1 MQSTF
6 ILRFSNY
13 LSSLLFITSLLL
25 STSNVFGQSGAD
37 SEKEWVGT
45 WATAPQ
51 LVEPGNMPPSLGL
64 SNNSLR
70 QVVRVSIGG
79 NTLRVKLS
87 NEFSTNAVTM
97 KSVQIA
103 VSTGGHTIN
112 TTTNKELTFNGSP
125 EVTMNAGSAITSDPI
140 EFELEPRMDVAIT
153 IFYGQTS
160 GTVTGHPGSRTTSYL
175 LEGNNTSNTN
185 FSGSIQTEHWYNI
198 NQIHVLTS
206 PPAASI
212 AILGNS
218 ITDGRGST
226 TNQQNRWPDIFS
238 EELLKNSETQHI
250 GVLNMGI
257 GGNAVLAG
265 GLGPTGLSRYDRD
278 ILNQP
283 GVQWAIIYHGV
294 NDIGGVKTA
303 QASITKANELIS
315 AYKQMIVYAHQ
326 RKIRIYGGTILP
338 FNGSSY
344 HNQHSE
350 SCRTAI
356 NEWIRNSNWFD
367 AVIDFDETMRNPN
380 DITRLIS
387 SYQNDGLHPDA
398 AGYKKMGE
406 SIDINLFIGFDTDF
420 SNPELTGSEWHWFE
434 AERFV
439 PELSNFLIKE
449 DPLASNN
456 KYIEVIEGLNSPNEA
471 PNNDMSTIN
480 IPFTI
485 IENGDFNV
493 FARLNCPTYDDDSFW
508 IKLNN
513 ESFAMSNGLVTS
525 GWEWK
530 KLNNYFLE
538 AGDHTITIA
547 YREDGAKLD
556 KLCITNNGYTPL
568 GIGGSDSGV
577 EDANVGYNT
586 ERLNGG
592 YGLGQNYPN
601 PFDQHT
607 HIPFKIP
614 SSTFVSLKIY
624 NSAGLELA
632 GIANHIIDQGSH
644 TAEFNSSHL
653 PNGIYLYTIE
663 TDNYFASKKM
673 IIMR

>member
-1 MQSTF
+1 
-6 ILRFSNY
+6 
-13 LSSLLFITSLLL
+13 
-25 STSNVFGQSGAD
+25 
-37 SEKEWVGT
+37 
-45 WATAPQ
+45 
-51 LVEPGNMPPSLGL
+51 
-64 SNNSLR
+64 
-70 QVVRVSIGG
+70 
-79 NTLRVKLS
+79 
-87 NEFSTNAVTM
+87 M

-103 VSTGGHTIN
+103 VSTGEHTIN
-112 TTTNKELTFNGSP
+112 TTTNKELTFNGSH
-125 EVTMNAGSAITSDPI
+125 EVTMNAGGTITSDPI
-140 EFELEPRMDVAIT
+140 EFELEPRMDLSIT
-153 IFYGQTS
+153 TYYGQTS
-160 GTVTGHPGSRTTSYL
+160 STVTGHPGSRTTSYL
-175 LEGNNTSNTN
+175 LEGNNTSTTN

-206 PPAASI
+206 PPAASV

-238 EELLKNSETQHI
+238 EELLKNSKTQHI

-257 GGNAVLAG
+257 GGNAALRG
-265 GLGPTGLSRYDRD
+265 GLGPTGLSRYERD
-278 ILNQP
+278 VLNQP

-303 QASITKANELIS
+303 QASITIANELIS

-326 RKIRIYGGTILP
+326 RRIKIYAGTILP

-350 SCRTAI
+350 TCRNTV
-356 NEWIRNSNWFD
+356 NEWIRNSKWFD
-367 AVIDFDETMRNPN
+367 AVIDFDVVMQDPN
-380 DITRLIS
+380 DITRLVS
-387 SYQNDGLHPDA
+387 SYQYDGLHPDT

-406 SIDINLFIGFDTDF
+406 SIDLNLFIGFDTDF
-420 SNPELTGSEWHWFE
+420 SNPELTGSKWHWFE

-439 PELSNFLIKE
+439 PEVSNFLIKE

-471 PNNDMSTIN
+471 PNNDESIIT

-485 IENGDFNV
+485 TESGDFNV

-508 IKLNN
+508 IRLNS
-513 ESFAMSNGLVTS
+513 ESFVMNNGLGTS

-530 KLNNYFLE
+530 KLNSYFLE

-556 KLCITNNGYTPL
+556 KLCITNNEYTPL
-568 GIGGSDSGV
+568 GIGDSDYGV
-577 EDANVGYNT
+577 EDANVGYTT

-592 YGLGQNYPN
+592 YSLYQNYPN

-607 HIPFKIP
+607 YIPFQIP

-624 NSAGLELA
+624 NSTGLELA

-644 TAEFNSSHL
+644 TAEFNSSNL
-653 PNGIYLYTIE
+653 PNGIYLYTIKA
-663 TDNYFASKKM
+663 DNYFESKKM
-673 IIMR
+673 VIMR